1 MKLNKGWRGYIS
13 SREIAG
19 NIIPQRIQNLVIRN
33 YAQAKEM
40 LFLLSATEYYM
51 DNCYMML
58 NRLLEETDNLAG
70 IIFYSINLLPL
81 DLLKR
86 KQIYRKIL
94 EHGCELH
101 FALEELVIREEDD
114 LELVEDVIVCRSLAS
129 KSNQIK
135 LLEV

>member
-94 EHGCELH
+94 EQGCELH

>member
-33 YAQAKEM
+33 YAQTKEM

-94 EHGCELH
+94 EQGCELH
-101 FALEELVIREEDD
+101 FALEEVVIREEDD
-114 LELVEDVIVCRSLAS
+114 LELVEDVIVCKSLAS

-135 LLEV
+135 LLEI